1 MSQSLADNFRAL
13 GLPPPAAEW
22 LLMVWQVIQVLDDVA
37 DGDKIERAD
46 LDAAIW
52 NSVVGFYQSPF
63 FQQHWAILV
72 PVLAGMVLKWK
83 ASDVVERAGH
93 ADAKSYMWRAGYY
106 DLVLAAMQIV
116 HGAKIAMDNAH
127 LVMRLYGETYEDY
140 RKEFSDA

>member
-22 LLMVWQVIQVLDDVA
+22 LLMVWQVIQAWDDVA

-52 NSVVGFYQSPF
+52 HSVVGWYQSPF
-63 FQQHWAILV
+63 YQQHWHVLV
-72 PVLAGMVLKWK
+72 PILASMVLRWK
-83 ASDVVERAGH
+83 ASDVVERAGR
-93 ADAKSYMWRAGYY
+93 ADERSYMWRAGYY

-116 HGAKIAMDNAH
+116 HGPKVAMDNAH
-127 LVMRLYGETYEDY
+127 LALSLYGETFAEY
-140 RKEFSDA
+140 RREFSDA